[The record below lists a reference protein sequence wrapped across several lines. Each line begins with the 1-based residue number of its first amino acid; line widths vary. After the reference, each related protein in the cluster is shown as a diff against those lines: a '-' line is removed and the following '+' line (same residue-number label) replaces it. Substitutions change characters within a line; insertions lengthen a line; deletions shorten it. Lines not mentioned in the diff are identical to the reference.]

1 MSGQFR
7 QVAYKLPWGK
17 IRGLSI
23 GNPNSKNVYV
33 CLHGWQDNCGLFKP
47 LLSKLPQENHYIAL
61 DLVGHGLSDR
71 LPDGSMYQFNIY
83 PLALSHIVESLDVSK
98 VNLIGHSLGGGVSG
112 MYTALFPE
120 KVERLIL
127 LDSAGMPLI
136 RDDFKGHTK
145 KAFLENVNYRE
156 KEEYQNT
163 KEELFRRLD
172 IGMERLGSGL
182 SDTAKELWLE
192 RAARKLENGKFQ
204 LNRDRRLG
212 GVQI

>member
-1 MSGQFR
+1 MAHKFTFLTYQQVFEMGKYSTKRRVFASSGLLPHKFSR
-7 QVAYKLPWGK
+7 LSSRFSPKL
-17 IRGLSI
+17 
-23 GNPNSKNVYV
+23 NFDHSKNI
-33 CLHGWQDNCGLFKP
+33 P
-47 LLSKLPQENHYIAL
+47 
-61 DLVGHGLSDR
+61 DR

-163 KEELFRRLD
+163 KVGHS
-172 IGMERLGSGL
+172 GMRYVWNGIFSGGAL
-182 SDTAKELWLE
+182 SK
-192 RAARKLENGKFQ
+192 ARYWYGTTRIRSE
-204 LNRDRRLG
+204 
-212 GVQI
+212 